1 MEVFVLGSG
10 VSLAQNLAAT
20 DAAGLGRTSSDT
32 TNLLLWASTNQQMWS
47 CFTTGSLFILSHGV
61 YVYIW
66 CAYRCSKQ
74 YQARENAC
82 KEMFSPT
89 LNDIYFSLNRLLTL
103 SVF

>member
-10 VSLAQNLAAT
+10 VSLAQNLAET
-20 DAAGLGRTSSDT
+20 DAAGLGRTSSNT

-82 KEMFSPT
+82 KEMFS
-89 LNDIYFSLNRLLTL
+89 LL
-103 SVF
+103 